1 MNQFKALTYSA
12 LALATLSLSS
22 CNDWLTEET
31 PGTTKVSEFFTSLST
46 AEAVVNAAY
55 VPMTWEFGTTY
66 YPEWY
71 FGDIVSDDAL
81 KGGQDINDG
90 ADLREL
96 ENFKANSDNEILL
109 EYYRAQWQG
118 IQRAN
123 LAIDEIPTTRIET
136 EGDEAEK
143 QAKYRDRYL
152 GEAYFLRG
160 FYYFRLARMFG
171 GMPLIDYVIKSSNQ
185 WAQTRSTMDETLNF
199 AIEDFKRAENL
210 LWKKDKY
217 SNEELGRATK
227 GAAQAML
234 LKANLYRAD
243 YLRNAGNETEA
254 QKYFA
259 EAAKWGKEVIQSRQ
273 YSLWPNYLDNFRLAN
288 ENGRE
293 SVFEIQYT
301 EEATSDY
308 GGEGYTRGTMTTILQ
323 RSRSSAFGEAGWGYD
338 RPTQNLYNE
347 YEAGDARRDE
357 TILVPTDEQIETPA
371 QEIYCGDRML
381 NRKYA
386 MYNDGTNGGIYKL
399 AHATRSPKNNIQI
412 RYADVLLMYAEACCE
427 SGDLPSAKSALKEVR
442 DRAGLSQFPYTAVIQ
457 GQTVTFNDNQEDLRK
472 AIRHERRVEL
482 AMEGHRWFDLTR
494 WGIAKETMDTYMAG
508 ETEEAKELYGTFQ
521 KGKHELFPIP
531 SKEIDLSGI
540 EQNPNW

>member
-1 MNQFKALTYSA
+1 M
-12 LALATLSLSS
+12 ATLSLSS

-109 EYYRAQWQG
+109 GYYRAQWQG

-123 LAIDEIPTTRIET
+123 LAIDEIPTTRIAT
-136 EGDEAEK
+136 EGDEADK

-160 FYYFRLARMFG
+160 YYYFRLARMFG

-185 WAQTRSTMDETLNF
+185 WAQKRATMDETLNF
-199 AIEDFKRAENL
+199 AIDDFKRAENL
-210 LWKKDKY
+210 LWEKDKY

-427 SGDLPSAKSALKEVR
+427 SGDLPSAKTALKEVR

-482 AMEGHRWFDLTR
+482 AMEGHRWFDITR

-508 ETEEAKELYGTFQ
+508 ETKEAKELYGTFQ

>member
-109 EYYRAQWQG
+109 GYYRAQWQG

-185 WAQTRSTMDETLNF
+185 WAQTRSTMDKTLNF

-210 LWKKDKY
+210 LWKKDEY

-259 EAAKWGKEVIQSRQ
+259 EAAKWGKEVIKSDQ

-347 YEAGDARRDE
+347 YETGDARRDE

-427 SGDLPSAKSALKEVR
+427 SGDLPSAKTALKEVR